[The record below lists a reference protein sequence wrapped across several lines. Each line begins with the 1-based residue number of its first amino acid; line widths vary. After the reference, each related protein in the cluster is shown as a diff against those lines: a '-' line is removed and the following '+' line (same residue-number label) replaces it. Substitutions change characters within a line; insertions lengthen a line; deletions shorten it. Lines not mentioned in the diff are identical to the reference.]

1 MSGAF
6 DELPTTGAQALRE
19 RAGDWLERKDRPDW
33 GVQDQA
39 DLDAWLEEDPAHLIA
54 YWRVEG
60 AWERSLRLRV
70 MRPSVSDP
78 SRTQRFKSENW
89 LKRIAVPFAA
99 VAVAGIAA
107 VFFLSKPNERII
119 TTGIGEHK
127 IVSLGDGSR
136 VELNTDTVL
145 KVDVSP
151 DRRLASIQKGEAYFQ
166 IAHDPEHPFVVSAGD
181 HRITVLGTK
190 FTVHR
195 EAGKLEVA
203 LLEGRI
209 WLDENANER
218 GGHGLLLTPGDKV
231 VSQGAKLVK
240 LEEPP
245 DALQNELGWR
255 SGMLIFKYTT
265 LANAAAEFNRY
276 NREKL
281 VVADAATA
289 KLKIIGSFPTNDVNM
304 FVRASKQL
312 FGLNVE
318 HRGNQIVLSR

>member
-1 MSGAF
+1 MSGAS
-6 DELPTTGAQALRE
+6 DELLTAGAQALRE

-33 GVQDQA
+33 TAQDQA
-39 DLDAWLEEDPAHLIA
+39 ELDAWLEEDPAHLIA

-70 MRPSVSDP
+70 MRPSVSAARP
-78 SRTQRFKSENW
+78 SRFKSENW

-99 VAVAGIAA
+99 VAAAGVLAA
-107 VFFLSKPNERII
+107 FLLAKPNERLIS
-119 TTGIGEHK
+119 TGIGEHK

-151 DRRLASIQKGEAYFQ
+151 ERRLASIQKGEAYFQ

-209 WLDENANER
+209 WLDENANEH
-218 GGHGLLLTPGDKV
+218 GGHGMLLTPGDKV

-240 LEEPP
+240 LEERP
-245 DALQNELGWR
+245 DTLQNELGWR
-255 SGMLIFKYTT
+255 SGMLIFKFTT
-265 LANAAAEFNRY
+265 LADAAAQFNRY
-276 NREKL
+276 NRQKL
-281 VVADAATA
+281 VVADAAAA

-312 FGLNVE
+312 FGLHAE

>member
-6 DELPTTGAQALRE
+6 DEMPTADAQALRE

-33 GVQDQA
+33 SAQDQA
-39 DLDAWLEEDPAHLIA
+39 ELDAWLEDPAHLIA
-54 YWRVEG
+54 YWRIEA

-70 MRPSVSDP
+70 MRPSVSGP
-78 SRTQRFKSENW
+78 SRMPRLKSESW

-107 VFFLSKPNERII
+107 VFVLDRPSERVIA
-119 TTGIGEHK
+119 TGIGEHK

-145 KVDVSP
+145 KVEVSP
-151 DRRLASIQKGEAYFQ
+151 DRRVASIQKGEAYFQ

-190 FTVHR
+190 FTVYR

-209 WLDENANER
+209 WLDEKANEH
-218 GGHGLLLTPGDKV
+218 GGHGMLLTPGDKV
-231 VSQGAKLVK
+231 VSEGAKLVK

-245 DALQNELGWR
+245 GVLQNELGWR
-255 SGMLIFKYTT
+255 NGMLIFKYVT
-265 LANAAAEFNRY
+265 LADAAAEFNRY

-281 VVADAATA
+281 VVADAAA

-312 FGLNVE
+312 FGLRAE
-318 HRGNQIVLSR
+318 HRGNQIVLSH